1 MIRLKCS
8 LHTFLG
14 FLFSLS
20 FCFIMPFIDAQSRF
34 PHRIPISVNTD
45 NEQKN
50 QADSFAEVQQRRLT
64 LEKTSI
70 EQNDYTIILI
80 ITFNISINPKSI
92 SPAAILINRCPLDST
107 VLIKFN
113 RVGNEVHI
121 FIPIEKIYEIDPD
134 NTRNLLVHIDK
145 ITAYDGAKIDERSIE
160 NLEFSV
166 TYQEPAE

>member
-1 MIRLKCS
+1 
-8 LHTFLG
+8 
-14 FLFSLS
+14 
-20 FCFIMPFIDAQSRF
+20 MPFIGAQSRF
-34 PHRIPISVNTD
+34 PHRVPISVTAND
-45 NEQKN
+45 EQESQVN
-50 QADSFAEVQQRRLT
+50 NFVEVQQRRLT
-64 LEKTSI
+64 VEKTSL

-92 SPAAILINRCPLDST
+92 TPSAILINKCPLDST

-134 NTRNLLVHIDK
+134 NTRKLFVHIDK
-145 ITAYDGAKIDERSIE
+145 ITAYDDAKIDERSIE